1 MLKAAWKSLLGRKVR
16 LLMSTFAI
24 VLGVSFV
31 VGTLIFSNT
40 LDRSFTSIFAS
51 TVGDVVVRPVGGA
64 TANGEPSTITIP
76 ASVAGKLEKVDGAAR
91 VDGNVTSVAVYVVGK
106 DGKVVSG
113 GGAPAFGGNYTD
125 APAGHGITG
134 LRIVAG
140 DPPEGKDQVVL
151 DRDTADKAGY
161 FIGEKI
167 TLVTS
172 NDPPVLRPRLVGLAD
187 FGEGGSL
194 NGATLAMFDTR
205 TAQDLFLG
213 GKDAFSDIWVSAEP
227 GVSQDELRDRV
238 AKVLPMGFEAVTGDK
253 AADENASDLKDAIS
267 FITTFL
273 LVFAGI
279 SLVVGAFLIVNT
291 FSILVAQRSRELA
304 LLRALGASR
313 GQVLR
318 SVLFEALILGILGS
332 TIGAALGV
340 GLAWVIEQ
348 VFGHFGLDLSGTPMV
363 FRTTAFVAAYS
374 VGVVV
379 TVLAALFPAWR
390 SARIPPV
397 AALRDD
403 IAMPQ
408 STLTRR
414 MLGGAVLSL
423 AGGAA
428 LYVGLVSDVSG
439 WFVTAGVLG
448 ILIGVAAMSPVISK
462 PFLHAARVLYAF
474 AFGSVGNLAGQNS
487 LRNPRRTTATAS
499 ALMIGLTLCCTMAIA
514 GSSAKASVD
523 KTVRENFVGDFVV
536 SNVFGMGF
544 SPSVADQMEKTD
556 GVASVSRMRFA
567 LAKEKQETI
576 GLLGVDP
583 ATVEKTLNVKMTEG
597 SLADLAAG
605 SVIVSEKRAQDNGL
619 AVGDQVKLKV
629 PAGAR
634 TLEVSGIYTDNVLLG
649 GGYVTTLKELQV
661 DGFKVADNYVYI
673 VADPGADLRKL
684 QDRLDA
690 LTKDLPMVSVKDQA
704 GLVEEQRATID
715 QLLLLIY
722 GLLALSLVIA
732 VMGIVNTLGLSVIER
747 TREVGLLRAIGVS
760 RTQLWRMITL
770 ESVVISLLGAILGV
784 VLGLGFGIALMYDLR
799 SQGLE
804 VIAIPWGQL
813 TAFLVTAMV
822 VGVLAAVLP
831 SIRAARLNVLR
842 AIATE

>member
-1 MLKAAWKSLLGRKVR
+1 MFKAAWKSLLGRKLR

-24 VLGVSFV
+24 VLGVAFV
-31 VGTLIFSNT
+31 VGTLIFSDT

-64 TANGEPSTITIP
+64 TANGEPSDITIP
-76 ASVAGKLEKVDGAAR
+76 GSLVGKLEKVDGAAR

-113 GGAPAFGGNYTD
+113 GGAPAFGGNYTG

-134 LRIVAG
+134 LRVVAG
-140 DPPEGKDQVVL
+140 HRPQGKDEVVL

-161 FIGEKI
+161 YIGEKI
-167 TLVTS
+167 TLVTTS
-172 NDPPVLRPRLVGLAD
+172 DPPLLRPELVGLAD

-205 TAQDLFLG
+205 TAQDLFLE
-213 GKDAFSDIWVSAEP
+213 GKDAFSDIWVTAEP

-238 AKVLPMGFEAVTGDK
+238 ASVLPQGYQAVTGDK

-318 SVLFEALILGILGS
+318 SVLFEALILGVLGS

-340 GLAWVIEQ
+340 GLAWVIEL
-348 VFGHFGLDLSGTPMV
+348 VFGRFGLDLSGTPMV
-363 FRTTAFVAAYS
+363 FRPTSFVAAYA

-390 SARIPPV
+390 STRIPPV

-403 IAMPQ
+403 VAMPQ
-408 STLTRR
+408 ATLARR
-414 MLGGAVLSL
+414 MLAGAALTL

-428 LYVGLVSDVSG
+428 LWFGLFSDVSG
-439 WFVTAGVLG
+439 WFVAAGVLG
-448 ILIGVAAMSPVISK
+448 ILVGVAAMSPVISK
-462 PFLHAARVLYAF
+462 PFLHVAGLLYARV
-474 AFGSVGNLAGQNS
+474 FGAVGNLAGQNS

-514 GSSAKASVD
+514 GNSAKASVD
-523 KTVRENFVGDFVV
+523 KTVRASFVGDFVV

-544 SPSVADQMEKTD
+544 SPSIADQIEKTD
-556 GVASVSRMRFA
+556 GVGSVSRLRFE
-567 LAKEKQETI
+567 LVKEKKETV

-583 ATVEKTLNVKMTEG
+583 ATVQKTLDVKMTAG
-597 SLADLAAG
+597 SLADLDAG
-605 SVIVSEKRAQDNGL
+605 SVIVSEKGAQDRDL
-619 AVGDQVKLKV
+619 SVGDQVKVKV

-634 TLEVSGIYTDNVLLG
+634 SLRVAGIFADNVLLG
-649 GGYVTTLKELQV
+649 SGYVTTLEGLQL
-661 DGFKVADNYVYI
+661 DGFKVADNYVYV
-673 VADPGADLRKL
+673 VAEPGADLRQL

-732 VMGIVNTLGLSVIER
+732 VLGIVNTLGLSIIER

-770 ESVVISLLGAILGV
+770 ESVVISLLGAVLGV

-813 TAFLVTAMV
+813 TAFLVAALV
-822 VGVLAAVLP
+822 IGVLAAVLP
-831 SIRAARLNVLR
+831 AIRAARLNVLR